1 MARKNGVKVVDN
13 KDGSMSAMIEVKS
26 SYDNLAKGSVSQYIP
41 SAEEVYLL
49 QCNNHNHFS
58 ICSGRESDVKSK
70 IRKTLFYW
78 ENEPIV
84 YKCITL
90 LAQLANDTFT
100 ISCEDKKIETAL
112 RKWWNDIKGNDFLNH
127 FFLEYFRSCNVPIL
141 RTNVRYV
148 PKNGFKKD
156 GYEKRIPGGYTIL
169 NPLNISITDS
179 SIPGVKQALLFV
191 DKDFLSIV
199 KNSGMMDQVRK
210 IFPDEISSQI
220 KPGVGSIILPR
231 EIFSMVTKDKQPYEP
246 WALPLVSHA
255 FDALDYKRSLME
267 MDRSTTAGVRNRILK
282 VTIGNDMFPV
292 TDTKELQALANKF
305 KNPSKNL
312 TIFWNHTLN
321 IEYIEPKLDSLNNDK
336 YEPVLDDIRSVF
348 GISKVLLGME
358 GDSNGN
364 NALCLKG
371 MIEILEQA
379 RTSFITWFHRE
390 INDVANTITNTKE
403 DTVSVAFG
411 TLNLKD
417 ENDFFRVI
425 MQMVDR
431 QIISYET
438 ASETLGYY
446 FPREVDRLEKEKK
459 IRDEKG
465 ILVAQRAPTQGG
477 GQTSDPQKIGGR
489 PKDGDSEPE
498 RKESQNKPKTPSG
511 VKTISSEAI
520 INDVMLSVASGMSE
534 KDIKDMAS
542 RSISMLDI
550 EEEKKCFIKYLID
563 SSSEFCDAKKAS
575 VFMENVLKYV
585 N

>member
-26 SYDNLAKGSVSQYIP
+26 SYDNLAKGSVSQYMP
-41 SAEEVYLL
+41 SAEEVYLS

-100 ISCEDKKIETAL
+100 ISCEDKKVETAL

-210 IFPDEISSQI
+210 VFPDEISSQI

-542 RSISMLDI
+542 RSVSMLDI